1 MNKQMIEKLKKLARA
16 ECYYDDEDDDVTVDD
31 YAGGNI
37 DDAFAVGEKA
47 GEVILARDVLDSL
60 GIKWSEE

>member
-1 MNKQMIEKLKKLARA
+1 MNEIMIEQLKKLARS
-16 ECYYDDEDDDVTVDD
+16 ECYYDDEDADVTVDD

-47 GEVILARDVLDSL
+47 GEVMLARAVLQSL
-60 GIKWSEE
+60 GIKWSEK